1 MGYAVQTS
9 ELDGKHVL
17 LAIDSGNTNVVFG
30 IFDGDAFIKAFRCSN
45 DPKRTAD
52 EYIVWLTELMKLN
65 DVDPSAITGT
75 VIGSVVPETQFNLVS
90 LCRRYFDG
98 DPVVIGDRD
107 VALGVDVLI
116 DRPEEAGAD
125 RLVNA
130 REVHATYGG
139 PAICIDFGTA
149 TTFDVVDGDG
159 NYRGGVIAPGINL
172 SLEALYMASAK
183 LPIVEIAPPER
194 VIGKTTRTAMQ
205 SGIFWGYISMIE
217 GMVARIQAEYEMEM
231 KVVATGGLADLFA
244 ERTPVIE
251 HTDRSLTVR
260 GLVSIYNLNR
270 GSR

>member
-1 MGYAVQTS
+1 M
-9 ELDGKHVL
+9 L

-30 IFDGDAFIKAFRCSN
+30 VFDGDEFVKAFRCAN

-52 EYIVWLTELMKLN
+52 EYIVWLSELMKLN
-65 DVDPSAITGT
+65 GLNHEDITGT
-75 VIGSVVPETQFNLVS
+75 VIGSVVPETEFNLIS

-98 DPVVIGDRD
+98 EPLVIGDRG
-107 VALGVDVLI
+107 VELGVEVLI
-116 DRPEEAGAD
+116 DRPEQAGAD

-130 REVHATYGG
+130 REAHQTYGG
-139 PAICIDFGTA
+139 PLICIDFGTA

-183 LPIVEIAPPER
+183 LPLVEIASPPQ
-194 VIGKTTRTAMQ
+194 VIGRDTKSAMQ
-205 SGIFWGYISMIE
+205 SGIFWGYVSMIE
-217 GMVARIQAEYEMEM
+217 GMVERIRLEYGDEM

-244 ERTPVIE
+244 EKTTVIQ

-260 GLVSIYNLNR
+260 GLIGIYRLNKGNR
-270 GSR
+270 